1 MKGARRLLRDPRI
14 AAGVVVV
21 AVLLVGYR
29 VMGLS
34 GAASSTPLV
43 AAAAAAPA
51 GERGAGGEASGSGAL
66 PAGALAP
73 LSRRAA
79 RAGGGATRAAGEIA
93 WSWDRNPFLPTWRDE
108 TVKSGPG
115 APLRSDPGAAGT
127 AGALGVLSSLR
138 GTVVSGGERYAIVGD
153 KVVPLGET
161 VSGWTVERIEP
172 YRVVVRRGAEVRTLE
187 LVGPVP
193 GGTRG
198 GGER

>member
-1 MKGARRLLRDPRI
+1 MKGPRRLLRDPRF

-34 GAASSTPLV
+34 GSASSAPLV
-43 AAAAAAPA
+43 TAAAAAPA
-51 GERGAGGEASGSGAL
+51 GERGAAGEASGSGAL
-66 PAGALAP
+66 SAGALSP

-79 RAGGGATRAAGEIA
+79 RAGGGATRAGGESA
-93 WSWDRNPFLPTWRDE
+93 WSWDRNPFLPAWRDE
-108 TVKSGPG
+108 TVKSAPG
-115 APLRSDPGAAGT
+115 SIPEAAGT
-127 AGALGVLSSLR
+127 AGALDPLSSLR

-153 KVVPLGET
+153 EVVPLGET